1 MKLIFFGPP
10 GAGKGTQ
17 AALLAE
23 TLGVPT
29 ISTGNIIREEIAAGS
44 ELGAA
49 AQQAINEGKL
59 LADEIVIEII
69 RTRLAKPDCA
79 GGFILDGFPRT
90 IAQAEGLCG
99 MGIVIDKV
107 IDIEVADDVLIK
119 RMSGRRVCLKCGA
132 TFHIVN
138 APSAAGDKCDKCGE
152 PLTIRADDK
161 PETVAD
167 RLKVYHEQTE
177 SLKTYYGAK
186 GVLAEV
192 KGSGIVSK
200 TRLIMAVIEGAA
212 L

>member
-29 ISTGNIIREEIAAGS
+29 VSTGNMIREEIAAGT
-44 ELGAA
+44 ELGLQ
-49 AQQAINEGKL
+49 AQQAINAGEL
-59 LADEIVIEII
+59 LSDGIVIGMI

-90 IAQAEGLCG
+90 VAQAEGLCE
-99 MGIVIDKV
+99 MGIDIDKV

-132 TFHIVN
+132 TYHLEN
-138 APSAAGDKCDKCGE
+138 NPSPAGDRCGRCGE
-152 PLTIRADDK
+152 PLSVRKDDR
-161 PETVAD
+161 EEVVRE
-167 RLKVYHEQTE
+167 RLEVFHRQTE
-177 SLKTYYGAK
+177 PLQAYYRDK
-186 GVLAEV
+186 GILFPVDGSAGIDEIAQAIAE
-192 KGSGIVSK
+192 IV
-200 TRLIMAVIEGAA
+200 RG
-212 L
+212 

>member
-132 TFHIVN
+132 TYHLEN
-138 APSAAGDKCDKCGE
+138 NPSPAGDRCGVCGE
-152 PLTIRADDK
+152 PLSVREDDR
-161 PETVAD
+161 EEVV
-167 RLKVYHEQTE
+167 RERVEVFHRQTE
-177 SLKTYYGAK
+177 PLQAYYRDK
-186 GVLAEV
+186 GILFPVD
-192 KGSGIVSK
+192 GSASIGEIASEIVGIV
-200 TRLIMAVIEGAA
+200 RG
-212 L
+212 

>member
-49 AQQAINEGKL
+49 ARQAINEGRL
-59 LADEIVIEII
+59 VADETVIGIVK
-69 RTRLAKPDCA
+69 TRLAKPDCA
-79 GGFILDGFPRT
+79 GGFIFDGFPRT

-99 MGIVIDKV
+99 MGITIDKV

-132 TFHIVN
+132 TYHLEN
-138 APSAAGDKCDKCGE
+138 NPSPAGDRCGVCGE
-152 PLTIRADDK
+152 PLSVREDDR
-161 PETVAD
+161 EEVVRE
-167 RLKVYHEQTE
+167 RLEVFHRQTE
-177 SLKTYYGAK
+177 PLQAYYRDK
-186 GVLAEV
+186 GILFPVD
-192 KGSGIVSK
+192 GSASIGEIASEIVGIV
-200 TRLIMAVIEGAA
+200 RG
-212 L
+212 

>member
-1 MKLIFFGPP
+1 MKLIFLGPP

-44 ELGAA
+44 ELGEQ
-49 AQQAINEGKL
+49 AQLAINAGKL

-90 IAQAEGLCG
+90 VAQAEGLCG

-107 IDIEVADDVLIK
+107 IDIVVADDLLVRRL
-119 RMSGRRVCLKCGA
+119 SGRRVCLKCGA
-132 TFHIVN
+132 TYHLDN
-138 APSAAGDKCDKCGE
+138 NPSPAGDRCGKCGE
-152 PLTIRADDK
+152 PLAHREDDR
-161 PETVAD
+161 EEVVRE
-167 RLKVYHEQTE
+167 RLAVFHRQTE
-177 SLKTYYGAK
+177 PLQAYYRERGILFPVDGGA
-186 GVLAEV
+186 GIDEIAREIAE
-192 KGSGIVSK
+192 IV
-200 TRLIMAVIEGAA
+200 RG
-212 L
+212 